1 MDNEVDP
8 EAGPLV
14 HYLCPVERSGV
25 RMVGSK
31 SLELYRLVT
40 GVPRIARREI
50 IIRDTVLKP
59 TQVGEASSL
68 RCARELWLRNS
79 AN

>member
-14 HYLCPVERSGV
+14 HYLCPFERLGV

-31 SLELYRLVT
+31 GLEPYRLVT
-40 GVPRIARREI
+40 GVPRKARREI